1 MTTEEFRRTYED
13 WGVDSRL
20 DAEVE
25 AATVGV
31 PGETIIVV
39 AFPLGNGK
47 EWTLRLASDRYRFD
61 ESVVDERHPAQGEA
75 PDA

>member
-1 MTTEEFRRTYED
+1 MTTEEFKRTYED

-25 AATVGV
+25 AATVDV
-31 PGETIIVV
+31 PGETVIVV

-47 EWTLRLASDRYRFD
+47 EWTLRLASDRHRFD
-61 ESVVDERHPAQGEA
+61 ESVRRPAHGEA
-75 PDA
+75 PE